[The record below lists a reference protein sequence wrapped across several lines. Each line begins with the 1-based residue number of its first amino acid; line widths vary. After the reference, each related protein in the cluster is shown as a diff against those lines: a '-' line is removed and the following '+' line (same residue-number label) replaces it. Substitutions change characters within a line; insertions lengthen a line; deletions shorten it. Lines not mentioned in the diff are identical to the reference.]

1 MSFFENILTF
11 LLLYNIYLCRYL
23 NVLRMLNLS
32 HLSNS
37 QIPRTFFCPRYPSP
51 KSSPSG
57 RGLTLATRAQ
67 KWCFA
72 LAKLDIIPIFADAAD
87 NNKNHNTMKKTLL
100 LMTAVALM
108 AVGCTEKRD
117 ADELRAEKLMA
128 KMTLA
133 EKIGQLNQFVPK
145 NSIVTGPDGSP
156 VDVKNVIKEGMC
168 GSMLN
173 VWSPKEIIEYQKLA
187 VDSSRLGIPIL
198 FGHDII
204 HGCRTTF
211 PENIGISCSWD
222 PAMTEEVARISAAEA
237 TAFGLA
243 WTFSPMCDVAIDP
256 RWGRVSEGSGEDPY
270 LSGQLSAAMVRGY
283 QGDDLSAGNT
293 ILSCVK
299 HFAAYSAAE
308 AGRDYNTVDMSEMMF
323 RERHLPSYK
332 AAIDAGALSVMS
344 SFNDFDGIPASGN
357 KWLLTDLLR
366 GELGFKGFVVS
377 DYCSINEMINH
388 RVVADKK
395 EAAELALNAG
405 LNMDMVDGDYYK
417 FAEELVREGRV
428 SEAQI
433 DRLCKDILTVKFKLG
448 LFDDPFRYGGE
459 GRWEKETWLP
469 EYLETARK
477 VARSSMVL
485 LKNEEEVL
493 PLKGSERIALIGP
506 AADSRS
512 EMTGTW
518 AGFADYNKPVSFF
531 EGLKARFPHN
541 DIKCEKG
548 CNFFDPIEGGISK
561 AVAAARGA
569 DVVLMTLGLP
579 NAYSGEATSMAN
591 IDIPSAQKELFKA
604 VKATGKPIVILLV
617 TGRPMTIA
625 EESDAVAGL
634 LVTWHP
640 GIMGGTALADIVSG
654 DYNPSGRLTMTF
666 PLCLGQVPIHY
677 NAKSTGRPRKTPTN
691 NAKYVSRYMRTPNEP
706 LFAFGEGLSY
716 TEFAYSD
723 LEVLNPKAKLGETVK
738 VRVKVSNVGK
748 RDGEEVAQLYIRD
761 VIGSRT
767 RPDRELK
774 GFKKI
779 SLKAGESAT
788 VDFDITPESRSFFR
802 ADKTWGEEA
811 GDFDVFIGHDSHA
824 SLKGIFTIAK

>member
-1 MSFFENILTF
+1 
-11 LLLYNIYLCRYL
+11 
-23 NVLRMLNLS
+23 
-32 HLSNS
+32 
-37 QIPRTFFCPRYPSP
+37 
-51 KSSPSG
+51 
-57 RGLTLATRAQ
+57 
-67 KWCFA
+67 
-72 LAKLDIIPIFADAAD
+72 
-87 NNKNHNTMKKTLL
+87 MKKTLL

-469 EYLETARK
+469 EYLKTARK

-485 LKNEEEVL
+485 LKNEGEVL

-579 NAYSGEATSMAN
+579 NAYSGEAASMAN

-654 DYNPSGRLTMTF
+654 DCNPSGRLTMTF

-723 LEVLNPKAKLGETVK
+723 LEVLNPEAKLGETVK

-824 SLKGIFTIAK
+824 SLKGTFTIAK

>member
-1 MSFFENILTF
+1 
-11 LLLYNIYLCRYL
+11 
-23 NVLRMLNLS
+23 
-32 HLSNS
+32 
-37 QIPRTFFCPRYPSP
+37 
-51 KSSPSG
+51 
-57 RGLTLATRAQ
+57 
-67 KWCFA
+67 
-72 LAKLDIIPIFADAAD
+72 
-87 NNKNHNTMKKTLL
+87 MKKTLL

-133 EKIGQLNQFVPK
+133 EKIGQLSQFVPK

-156 VDVKNVIKEGMC
+156 VDVRNVIKEGMC

-417 FAEELVREGRV
+417 FAEELVKEGRV

-485 LKNEEEVL
+485 LKNEGNIL

-518 AGFADYNKPVSFF
+518 AGFADYNKPVSFL

-579 NAYSGEATSMAN
+579 NAYSGEAASMAN

-666 PLCLGQVPIHY
+666 PLCLGQIPIHY

-691 NAKYVSRYMRTPNEP
+691 NEKFVSRYMRIPNEP

-723 LEVLNPKAKLGETVK
+723 LEVLNPEAKLGETVK

-748 RDGEEVAQLYIRD
+748 CDGEEVAQLYIRD

-788 VDFDITPESRSFFR
+788 LDFDITPESRSFFR

-824 SLKGIFTIAK
+824 SLKGTFTIAK

>member
-1 MSFFENILTF
+1 
-11 LLLYNIYLCRYL
+11 
-23 NVLRMLNLS
+23 
-32 HLSNS
+32 
-37 QIPRTFFCPRYPSP
+37 
-51 KSSPSG
+51 
-57 RGLTLATRAQ
+57 
-67 KWCFA
+67 
-72 LAKLDIIPIFADAAD
+72 
-87 NNKNHNTMKKTLL
+87 MKKTLL

-133 EKIGQLNQFVPK
+133 EKIGQLSQFVPK

-293 ILSCVK
+293 LLSCVK

-485 LKNEEEVL
+485 LKNEGEVL

-518 AGFADYNKPVSFF
+518 VGFADYNKPVSFF

-548 CNFFDPIEGGISK
+548 CDFFDPIEGGISK

-579 NAYSGEATSMAN
+579 NAYSGEAASMAN

-666 PLCLGQVPIHY
+666 PLSLGQVPIHY

-723 LEVLNPKAKLGETVK
+723 LEVLNPEAKLGETVK

>member
-1 MSFFENILTF
+1 
-11 LLLYNIYLCRYL
+11 
-23 NVLRMLNLS
+23 
-32 HLSNS
+32 
-37 QIPRTFFCPRYPSP
+37 
-51 KSSPSG
+51 
-57 RGLTLATRAQ
+57 
-67 KWCFA
+67 
-72 LAKLDIIPIFADAAD
+72 
-87 NNKNHNTMKKTLL
+87 MKKALL
-100 LMTAVALM
+100 LMTAVALL

-133 EKIGQLNQFVPK
+133 EKIGQLSQFVPK

-448 LFDDPFRYGGE
+448 LFDDPFRYGCE

-485 LKNEEEVL
+485 LKNEGEVL

-518 AGFADYNKPVSFF
+518 VGFADYNKPVSFF

-579 NAYSGEATSMAN
+579 NAYSGEAASMAN

-625 EESDAVAGL
+625 EESDAAAGL

-654 DYNPSGRLTMTF
+654 DCNPSGRLTMTF

-723 LEVLNPKAKLGETVK
+723 LEVLNPEAKLGETVK

-824 SLKGIFTIAK
+824 SLKGMFTIAK

>member
-1 MSFFENILTF
+1 
-11 LLLYNIYLCRYL
+11 
-23 NVLRMLNLS
+23 
-32 HLSNS
+32 
-37 QIPRTFFCPRYPSP
+37 
-51 KSSPSG
+51 
-57 RGLTLATRAQ
+57 
-67 KWCFA
+67 
-72 LAKLDIIPIFADAAD
+72 
-87 NNKNHNTMKKTLL
+87 
-100 LMTAVALM
+100 MTA
-108 AVGCTEKRD
+108 AVTIMTGCTEKRD
-117 ADELRAEKLMA
+117 VNEVRAEKLMA

-133 EKIGQLNQFVPK
+133 EKIGQLSQFVPN

-156 VDVKNVIKEGMC
+156 VNVKDVIKEGMC

-173 VWSPKEIIEYQKLA
+173 VRTPEALIEYQKLA
-187 VDSSRLGIPIL
+187 IDSSRLGIPIL

-204 HGCRTTF
+204 HGARTTF

-222 PAMTEEVARISAAEA
+222 PEMAEEVARISAAEA
-237 TAFGLA
+237 AAFGIA

-270 LSGQLSAAMVRGY
+270 LSGELSAAMVRGY

-293 ILSCVK
+293 ILACVK
-299 HFAAYSAAE
+299 HFAAYSGAE

-332 AAIDAGALSVMS
+332 AALDAGALSVMS

-417 FAEELVREGRV
+417 FAEELVKEGRV

-433 DRLCKDILTVKFKLG
+433 DRLCKEVLTVKFKLG

-485 LKNEEEVL
+485 LKNENGIL
-493 PLKGSERIALIGP
+493 PLKGSEKIALIGP

-518 AGFADYNKPVSFF
+518 VGFADYKKPVSFL

-541 DIKCEKG
+541 DISCEKG
-548 CNFFDPIEGGISK
+548 CDFFDPIEGGVAK
-561 AVAAARGA
+561 AVVAARRS

-579 NAYSGEATSMAN
+579 NAYSGEAASMAN
-591 IDIPSAQKELFKA
+591 IDIPAAQKELFKA

-625 EESDAVAGL
+625 EETEAADGL

-677 NAKSTGRPRKTPTN
+677 NAKSTGRPRRTPTN
-691 NAKYVSRYMRTPNEP
+691 DAKYVSRYMRTPNEP

-723 LEVLNPKAKLGETVK
+723 LEVLNPEAKLGETVK
-738 VRVKVSNVGK
+738 VRVKVSNIGT

-761 VIGSRT
+761 VVGSRT

-779 SLKAGESAT
+779 ALKAGESAT
-788 VDFDITPESRSFFR
+788 VDFDITPEARSFFR
-802 ADKTWGEEA
+802 ADNVWGEEA
-811 GDFDVFIGHDSHA
+811 GDFDVFVGHDSHA
-824 SLKGIFTIAK
+824 SLAGKFTVAK

>member
-1 MSFFENILTF
+1 
-11 LLLYNIYLCRYL
+11 
-23 NVLRMLNLS
+23 
-32 HLSNS
+32 
-37 QIPRTFFCPRYPSP
+37 
-51 KSSPSG
+51 
-57 RGLTLATRAQ
+57 
-67 KWCFA
+67 
-72 LAKLDIIPIFADAAD
+72 
-87 NNKNHNTMKKTLL
+87 
-100 LMTAVALM
+100 MTA
-108 AVGCTEKRD
+108 AVTIMTGCTEKRD
-117 ADELRAEKLMA
+117 VNEVRAEKLMA
-128 KMTLA
+128 NMTLA
-133 EKIGQLNQFVPK
+133 EKIGQLSQFVPN

-156 VDVKNVIKEGMC
+156 VNVKDVIKEGMC

-173 VWSPKEIIEYQKLA
+173 VRTPEALIEYQKLA
-187 VDSSRLGIPIL
+187 IDSSRLGIPIL

-204 HGCRTTF
+204 HGARTTF

-222 PAMTEEVARISAAEA
+222 PEMAEEVARISAAEA
-237 TAFGLA
+237 AAFGIA

-270 LSGQLSAAMVRGY
+270 LSGELSAAMVRGY

-293 ILSCVK
+293 ILACVK
-299 HFAAYSAAE
+299 HFAAYSGAE

-332 AAIDAGALSVMS
+332 AALDAGALSVMS

-417 FAEELVREGRV
+417 FAEELVKEGRV

-433 DRLCKDILTVKFKLG
+433 DRLCKEVLTVKFKLG

-485 LKNEEEVL
+485 LKNENGIL
-493 PLKGSERIALIGP
+493 PLKGSEKIALIGP

-518 AGFADYNKPVSFF
+518 VGFADYKKPVSFL

-541 DIKCEKG
+541 DISCEKG
-548 CNFFDPIEGGISK
+548 CDFFDPIEGGVAK
-561 AVAAARGA
+561 AVVAARRS

-579 NAYSGEATSMAN
+579 NAYSGEAASMAN
-591 IDIPSAQKELFKA
+591 IDIPAAQKELFKA

-625 EESDAVAGL
+625 EETEAADGL

-677 NAKSTGRPRKTPTN
+677 NAKSTGRPRRTPTN

-716 TEFAYSD
+716 TEFAYSE
-723 LEVLNPKAKLGETVK
+723 LEVLNPEAKLGETVK
-738 VRVKVSNVGK
+738 VRVKVSNIGT

-761 VIGSRT
+761 VVGSRT

-774 GFKKI
+774 GFRKI
-779 SLKAGESAT
+779 ALKAGESAT
-788 VDFDITPESRSFFR
+788 VDFDITPEARSFFR
-802 ADKTWGEEA
+802 ADNVWGEEA
-811 GDFDVFIGHDSHA
+811 GDFDVFVGHDSHA
-824 SLKGIFTIAK
+824 SLADKFTVAK

>member
-1 MSFFENILTF
+1 
-11 LLLYNIYLCRYL
+11 
-23 NVLRMLNLS
+23 
-32 HLSNS
+32 
-37 QIPRTFFCPRYPSP
+37 
-51 KSSPSG
+51 
-57 RGLTLATRAQ
+57 
-67 KWCFA
+67 
-72 LAKLDIIPIFADAAD
+72 
-87 NNKNHNTMKKTLL
+87 MKKTLL
-100 LMTAVALM
+100 LMTA
-108 AVGCTEKRD
+108 AVTIMTGCTEKRD
-117 ADELRAEKLMA
+117 VNEVRAEKLMA

-133 EKIGQLNQFVPK
+133 EKIGQLSQFVPN

-156 VDVKNVIKEGMC
+156 VNVKDVIKEGMC

-173 VWSPKEIIEYQKLA
+173 VRTPEALIEYQKLA
-187 VDSSRLGIPIL
+187 IDSSRLGIPIL

-204 HGCRTTF
+204 HGARTTF

-222 PAMTEEVARISAAEA
+222 PEMAEEVARISAAEA
-237 TAFGLA
+237 AAFGIA

-270 LSGQLSAAMVRGY
+270 LSGELSAAMVRGY

-293 ILSCVK
+293 ILACVK
-299 HFAAYSAAE
+299 HFAAYSGAE

-332 AAIDAGALSVMS
+332 AALDAGALSVMS

-395 EAAELALNAG
+395 GAAELALNAG

-417 FAEELVREGRV
+417 FAEELVKEGRV
-428 SEAQI
+428 REAQI
-433 DRLCKDILTVKFKLG
+433 DRLCKEVLTVKFKLG

-485 LKNEEEVL
+485 LKNEEGIL
-493 PLKGSERIALIGP
+493 PLKGGEKIALIGP

-518 AGFADYNKPVSFF
+518 VGFADYKKPVSFL
-531 EGLKARFPHN
+531 EGLKVRFPHN
-541 DIKCEKG
+541 DISCEKG
-548 CNFFDPIEGGISK
+548 CDFFDPIEGGVAK
-561 AVAAARGA
+561 AVAAARMS

-579 NAYSGEATSMAN
+579 NAYSGEAASMAN
-591 IDIPSAQKELFKA
+591 IDIPAAQKELFKA

-625 EESDAVAGL
+625 EETEAADGL

-677 NAKSTGRPRKTPTN
+677 NAKSTGRPRRTPTN

-716 TEFAYSD
+716 TEFAYSE
-723 LEVLNPKAKLGETVK
+723 LEVLNPEAKLGETVK
-738 VRVKVSNVGK
+738 VRVKVSNIGT

-761 VIGSRT
+761 VVGSRT

-779 SLKAGESAT
+779 ALKAGESAT
-788 VDFDITPESRSFFR
+788 VDFDITPEARSFFR
-802 ADKTWGEEA
+802 ADNVWGEEA
-811 GDFDVFIGHDSHA
+811 GDFDVFVGHDSHA
-824 SLKGIFTIAK
+824 SLADKFTVAK

>member
-1 MSFFENILTF
+1 
-11 LLLYNIYLCRYL
+11 
-23 NVLRMLNLS
+23 
-32 HLSNS
+32 
-37 QIPRTFFCPRYPSP
+37 
-51 KSSPSG
+51 
-57 RGLTLATRAQ
+57 
-67 KWCFA
+67 
-72 LAKLDIIPIFADAAD
+72 
-87 NNKNHNTMKKTLL
+87 MKKTLL

-428 SEAQI
+428 SEAHI

-485 LKNEEEVL
+485 LKNEGEVL

-518 AGFADYNKPVSFF
+518 VGFADYNKPVSFF

-548 CNFFDPIEGGISK
+548 CDFFDPIEGGISK

-579 NAYSGEATSMAN
+579 NAYSGEAASMAN

-723 LEVLNPKAKLGETVK
+723 LEVLNPEAKLGETVK

-824 SLKGIFTIAK
+824 SLKGMFTIAK

>member
-1 MSFFENILTF
+1 
-11 LLLYNIYLCRYL
+11 
-23 NVLRMLNLS
+23 
-32 HLSNS
+32 
-37 QIPRTFFCPRYPSP
+37 
-51 KSSPSG
+51 
-57 RGLTLATRAQ
+57 
-67 KWCFA
+67 
-72 LAKLDIIPIFADAAD
+72 
-87 NNKNHNTMKKTLL
+87 MKKTLL

-133 EKIGQLNQFVPK
+133 EKIGQLSQFVPK

-485 LKNEEEVL
+485 LKNEGEVL

-548 CNFFDPIEGGISK
+548 CDFFDPIEGGISK

-579 NAYSGEATSMAN
+579 NAYSGEAASMAN

-654 DYNPSGRLTMTF
+654 DCNPSGRLTMTF

-723 LEVLNPKAKLGETVK
+723 LEVLNPEAKLGETVK

-779 SLKAGESAT
+779 SLKTGESAT

>member
-1 MSFFENILTF
+1 
-11 LLLYNIYLCRYL
+11 
-23 NVLRMLNLS
+23 
-32 HLSNS
+32 
-37 QIPRTFFCPRYPSP
+37 
-51 KSSPSG
+51 
-57 RGLTLATRAQ
+57 
-67 KWCFA
+67 
-72 LAKLDIIPIFADAAD
+72 
-87 NNKNHNTMKKTLL
+87 MKKTLL

-133 EKIGQLNQFVPK
+133 EKIGQLSQFVPK

-173 VWSPKEIIEYQKLA
+173 ARSPKEIIEYQKLA

-469 EYLETARK
+469 EYLKTARK

-485 LKNEEEVL
+485 LKNEGEVL

-518 AGFADYNKPVSFF
+518 VGFADYNKPVSFF

-548 CNFFDPIEGGISK
+548 CDFFDPIEGGISK

-579 NAYSGEATSMAN
+579 NAYSGEAASMAN

-654 DYNPSGRLTMTF
+654 DCNPSGRLTMTF

-723 LEVLNPKAKLGETVK
+723 LEVLNPEAKLGETVK

-824 SLKGIFTIAK
+824 SLKGMFTIAK

>member
-1 MSFFENILTF
+1 
-11 LLLYNIYLCRYL
+11 
-23 NVLRMLNLS
+23 
-32 HLSNS
+32 
-37 QIPRTFFCPRYPSP
+37 
-51 KSSPSG
+51 
-57 RGLTLATRAQ
+57 
-67 KWCFA
+67 
-72 LAKLDIIPIFADAAD
+72 
-87 NNKNHNTMKKTLL
+87 MKKTLL

-133 EKIGQLNQFVPK
+133 EKIGQLSQFVPK

-417 FAEELVREGRV
+417 FAEELVKEGRV

-469 EYLETARK
+469 EYLETARE

-485 LKNEEEVL
+485 LKNEGEVL

-548 CNFFDPIEGGISK
+548 CDFFDPIEGGISK

-579 NAYSGEATSMAN
+579 NAYSGEAASMAN

-723 LEVLNPKAKLGETVK
+723 LEVLNPEAKLGETVK

-824 SLKGIFTIAK
+824 SLKGMFTIAK

>member
-1 MSFFENILTF
+1 
-11 LLLYNIYLCRYL
+11 
-23 NVLRMLNLS
+23 
-32 HLSNS
+32 
-37 QIPRTFFCPRYPSP
+37 
-51 KSSPSG
+51 
-57 RGLTLATRAQ
+57 
-67 KWCFA
+67 
-72 LAKLDIIPIFADAAD
+72 
-87 NNKNHNTMKKTLL
+87 MKKILL
-100 LMTAVALM
+100 FVSMAAVLAS
-108 AVGCTEKRD
+108 GCKENKD
-117 ADELRAEKLMA
+117 ADVVRAEKLMA

-145 NSIVTGPDGSP
+145 NSVVTGPDGSP
-156 VDVKNVIKEGMC
+156 VEVRNVIKDGRC

-173 VWSPKEIIEYQKLA
+173 VWSPKELIEYQKLA

-211 PENIGISCSWD
+211 PENIGISCTWD
-222 PAMTEEVARISAAEA
+222 REMTEEVARISAAEA

-299 HFAAYSAAE
+299 HFAAYSGAE

-332 AAIDAGALSVMS
+332 AAIEAGALSVMS

-366 GELGFKGFVVS
+366 DELGFKGFVVS
-377 DYCSINEMINH
+377 DYNSISEMTRH

-395 EAAELALNAG
+395 DAACLALNAG
-405 LNMDMVDGDYYK
+405 LNMDMVDGSYYQ
-417 FAEELVREGRV
+417 FAEELVKEGRV

-433 DRLCKDILTVKFKLG
+433 DKLCKDILTVKFKLG

-485 LKNEEEVL
+485 LKNDGAVL
-493 PLKGSERIALIGP
+493 PLKGGEKIAIVGP

-512 EMTGTW
+512 EMVGTW
-518 AGFADYNKPVSFF
+518 AGFADYSKPVSFY

-541 DIKCEKG
+541 AISVEKG
-548 CNFFDPIEGGISK
+548 CDFFDPIDGGIAK

-569 DVVLMTLGLP
+569 DVVFMTLGLP
-579 NAYSGEATSMAN
+579 NSYSGEAASM
-591 IDIPSAQKELFKA
+591 
-604 VKATGKPIVILLV
+604 
-617 TGRPMTIA
+617 
-625 EESDAVAGL
+625 
-634 LVTWHP
+634 
-640 GIMGGTALADIVSG
+640 
-654 DYNPSGRLTMTF
+654 
-666 PLCLGQVPIHY
+666 
-677 NAKSTGRPRKTPTN
+677 TN
-691 NAKYVSRYMRTPNEP
+691 
-706 LFAFGEGLSY
+706 
-716 TEFAYSD
+716 
-723 LEVLNPKAKLGETVK
+723 
-738 VRVKVSNVGK
+738 
-748 RDGEEVAQLYIRD
+748 
-761 VIGSRT
+761 
-767 RPDRELK
+767 
-774 GFKKI
+774 
-779 SLKAGESAT
+779 
-788 VDFDITPESRSFFR
+788 VDFLLHRRPFSRQ
-802 ADKTWGEEA
+802 
-811 GDFDVFIGHDSHA
+811 
-824 SLKGIFTIAK
+824 

>member
-1 MSFFENILTF
+1 
-11 LLLYNIYLCRYL
+11 
-23 NVLRMLNLS
+23 
-32 HLSNS
+32 
-37 QIPRTFFCPRYPSP
+37 
-51 KSSPSG
+51 
-57 RGLTLATRAQ
+57 
-67 KWCFA
+67 
-72 LAKLDIIPIFADAAD
+72 
-87 NNKNHNTMKKTLL
+87 
-100 LMTAVALM
+100 
-108 AVGCTEKRD
+108 
-117 ADELRAEKLMA
+117 
-128 KMTLA
+128 
-133 EKIGQLNQFVPK
+133 
-145 NSIVTGPDGSP
+145 
-156 VDVKNVIKEGMC
+156 
-168 GSMLN
+168 
-173 VWSPKEIIEYQKLA
+173 
-187 VDSSRLGIPIL
+187 
-198 FGHDII
+198 
-204 HGCRTTF
+204 
-211 PENIGISCSWD
+211 
-222 PAMTEEVARISAAEA
+222 
-237 TAFGLA
+237 
-243 WTFSPMCDVAIDP
+243 
-256 RWGRVSEGSGEDPY
+256 
-270 LSGQLSAAMVRGY
+270 
-283 QGDDLSAGNT
+283 
-293 ILSCVK
+293 
-299 HFAAYSAAE
+299 
-308 AGRDYNTVDMSEMMF
+308 
-323 RERHLPSYK
+323 
-332 AAIDAGALSVMS
+332 
-344 SFNDFDGIPASGN
+344 
-357 KWLLTDLLR
+357 
-366 GELGFKGFVVS
+366 
-377 DYCSINEMINH
+377 MINH
-388 RVVADKK
+388 CVVADKK

-405 LNMDMVDGDYYK
+405 LNMDMIDGDYYK
-417 FAEELVREGRV
+417 FAEELVKEGRV

-477 VARSSMVL
+477 VSRSSMVL
-485 LKNEEEVL
+485 LKNEGEVL

-518 AGFADYNKPVSFF
+518 VGFADYNKPVSFF

-548 CNFFDPIEGGISK
+548 CDFFDPIEGGISK

-579 NAYSGEATSMAN
+579 NAYSGEAASMAN

-723 LEVLNPKAKLGETVK
+723 IEVLNPEAKLGETVK

-779 SLKAGESAT
+779 FLKAGESAT

>member
-1 MSFFENILTF
+1 MSMAA
-11 LLLYNIYLCRYL
+11 
-23 NVLRMLNLS
+23 VL
-32 HLSNS
+32 
-37 QIPRTFFCPRYPSP
+37 
-51 KSSPSG
+51 
-57 RGLTLATRAQ
+57 
-67 KWCFA
+67 
-72 LAKLDIIPIFADAAD
+72 
-87 NNKNHNTMKKTLL
+87 
-100 LMTAVALM
+100 
-108 AVGCTEKRD
+108 AVGCKENKD
-117 ADELRAEKLMA
+117 ADVVRAEKLMA

-145 NSIVTGPDGSP
+145 NSVVTGPDGSP
-156 VDVKNVIKEGMC
+156 VEVRNVIKDGMC

-173 VWSPKEIIEYQKLA
+173 AWSPKELIEYQRLA

-211 PENIGISCSWD
+211 PENLGISCSWD
-222 PAMTEEVARISAAEA
+222 REMIEEVARISAAEA

-299 HFAAYSAAE
+299 HFAAYSGAE

-332 AAIDAGALSVMS
+332 AAIEAGALSVMS

-366 GELGFKGFVVS
+366 DELGFKGFVVS
-377 DYCSINEMINH
+377 DYNSISEMTRH

-395 EAAELALNAG
+395 DAACLALNAG
-405 LNMDMVDGDYYK
+405 LNMDMVDGSYYQ
-417 FAEELVREGRV
+417 FAEELVKEGRV

-433 DRLCKDILTVKFKLG
+433 DKLCKDILTVKFKLG

-485 LKNEEEVL
+485 LKNDGAVL
-493 PLKGSERIALIGP
+493 PLKGGEKIAIIGP

-512 EMTGTW
+512 EMVGTW
-518 AGFADYNKPVSFF
+518 AGFADYSKPVSFY

-541 DIKCEKG
+541 AISVEKG
-548 CNFFDPIEGGISK
+548 CGFFDPIDGGIAK

-569 DVVLMTLGLP
+569 DVVFMTLGLP
-579 NAYSGEATSMAN
+579 NSYSGEAASLTN
-591 IDIPSAQKELFKA
+591 IDIPVAQKALFKA
-604 VKATGKPIVILLV
+604 VKATGKPVVILLV

-625 EESDAVAGL
+625 EESEEADGL

-640 GIMGGTALADIVSG
+640 GIMAGTALADIVSG
-654 DYNPSGRLTMTF
+654 DCNPSGRLTMTF

-677 NAKSTGRPRKTPTN
+677 NAKSTGRPRKGPED
-691 NAKYVSRYMRTPNEP
+691 NAKFVSRYMRTPNEP

-723 LEVLNPKAKLGETVK
+723 LEVLNPEVRLGETVK

-748 RDGEEVAQLYIRD
+748 CDGEEVVQLYLKDI
-761 VIGSRT
+761 IGSRT
-767 RPDRELK
+767 RPERELK
-774 GFKKI
+774 GFEKI
-779 SLKAGESAT
+779 ALKAGESKT
-788 VDFDITPESRSFFR
+788 VEFEIPAEARSFFR
-802 ADKTWGEEA
+802 SDDKWGEEA
-811 GDFDVFIGHDSHA
+811 GEYEVFIGHDSKA
-824 SLKGIFTIAK
+824 QLKGGFTVI